1 MLSGHLTVKN
11 GYWYAILMVKGE
23 DGRAKQKWVAL
34 HLKERGNKRKAEAM
48 LLELRQ
54 TYHDEYNPI
63 NDADGVLFSSYLK
76 SWLKR
81 IEYKVAPS
89 TYSGYQSIVLD
100 GICPYFEARGCTL
113 GTLHARD
120 LQEYYDSLLQRG
132 LSANSVRRHHANIHK
147 ALREAVQMDLIR
159 YNPAERVTLPSVG
172 KPVNDCYSL
181 EEAKQLLKAA
191 EGTKLELP
199 IFFAL
204 FYGLRRSEV
213 LGLRW
218 GAVDLV
224 QNTMN
229 INHTVH
235 FNSIDGKYQLVERD
249 QLKRHASARR
259 FPLVDVAKDYLLA
272 EKQRRYGD
280 MEPDPDDYICVDE
293 QDQVLRPNYVT
304 QGFKKLLKKNG
315 LREIRFHDLR
325 HTSAN
330 LLITSGLS
338 MVQVQHWLGH
348 SSISTTIDMYSHLT
362 YEDKFDCMDT
372 LKKT

>member
-1 MLSGHLTVKN
+1 
-11 GYWYAILMVKGE
+11 
-23 DGRAKQKWVAL
+23 
-34 HLKERGNKRKAEAM
+34 M

-63 NDADGVLFSSYLK
+63 NDAGGVLFASYLK
-76 SWLKR
+76 TWLKR
-81 IEYKVAPS
+81 MEHKVAPS

-100 GICPYFEARGCTL
+100 SICPYFDAKGCTL

-147 ALREAVQMDLIR
+147 ALREAVQLDLIP
-159 YNPAERVTLPSVG
+159 YNPAERVTLPSAS

-218 GAVDLV
+218 GAVGFTQD
-224 QNTMN
+224 TMN

-235 FNSIDGKYQLVERD
+235 FNSIDGKYQLIERD
-249 QLKRHASARR
+249 QLKRNASARR

-272 EKQRRYGD
+272 EKQRRYGG

-304 QGFKKLLKKNG
+304 QGFKKLLRKSE